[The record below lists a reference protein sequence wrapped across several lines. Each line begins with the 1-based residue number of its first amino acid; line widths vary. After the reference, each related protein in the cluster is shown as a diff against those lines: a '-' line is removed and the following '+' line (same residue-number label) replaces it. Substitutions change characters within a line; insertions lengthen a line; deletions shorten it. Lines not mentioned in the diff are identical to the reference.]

1 MSDYPEHDKLV
12 AQRARH
18 EAAQD
23 FIDFLLDELGYS
35 LMTYER
41 IEYPPLLGP
50 GNSPP
55 RYREEWV
62 PVQTRRATLI
72 AKFLDID
79 EDKLEEEKRQMLESL
94 R

>member
-1 MSDYPEHDKLV
+1 MSDYPEHNKLT

-41 IEYPPLLGP
+41 IEYPPIVAGM
-50 GNSPP
+50 PP
-55 RYREEWV
+55 RVREEWV